1 MAKQSNDSKKAP
13 TKPATGGKGATTAPK
28 GDSTK
33 GGAKTGDKKSGDKKG
48 GKK

>member
-1 MAKQSNDSKKAP
+1 MAKQTDDKKKAP
-13 TKPATGGKGATTAPK
+13 SKPATGGKGTTTAPK
-28 GDSTK
+28 GDMK

>member
-1 MAKQSNDSKKAP
+1 MAKQTDDKKKAP
-13 TKPATGGKGATTAPK
+13 SKPAAGGKGATSAPK
-28 GDSTK
+28 GDSMK

>member
-1 MAKQSNDSKKAP
+1 MAKQTDDKKKAP
-13 TKPATGGKGATTAPK
+13 TKPAAGGKGSPAPK
-28 GDSTK
+28 GDMK